1 MFSKVSTRVWS
12 AIALVLL
19 LLAFSVP
26 KICDYLAAYC
36 IKPDNTGLYAE
47 VNSWLSRGEAPR
59 QHEVL
64 LYDTIDIGWDRYT
77 LAQLDGQLSILRL
90 RKGITGNYKL
100 DSFSSGT
107 AAFRDEVVFY
117 DPPFSKESAHFY
129 LLGGYN
135 PDGRIAG
142 ILVTLGGNT
151 YNIPVRSGEHFF
163 FTQTLVQVSNTGAR
177 PDHGSIRFYDAFN
190 NDITDEIPRTIS

>member
-12 AIALVLL
+12 AIALVLF

-26 KICDYLAAYC
+26 KICDDLAAYC

-117 DPPFSKESAHFY
+117 DPPFSKKSAYFY

-142 ILVTLGGNT
+142 ISIILGGNG
-151 YNIPVRSGEHFF
+151 YNIPVRSGEQFF
-163 FTQTLVQVSNTGAR
+163 FTQTLVQVDSTDVY
-177 PDHGSIRFYDAFN
+177 PDPGSIRFYDASG
-190 NDITDEIPRTIS
+190 NDITDDTPHTIH

>member
-1 MFSKVSTRVWS
+1 MLSKVSTRVWS
-12 AIALVLL
+12 AIALALL

-135 PDGRIAG
+135 PDGRIADIFLTMEG
-142 ILVTLGGNT
+142 NGYHITVPPGETFFISKRAQVT
-151 YNIPVRSGEHFF
+151 
-163 FTQTLVQVSNTGAR
+163 NTGAR
-177 PDHGSIRFYDAFN
+177 PDHGSIHFYDAFG
-190 NDITDEIPRTIS
+190 NDITAEVPRTIS